1 MNVFSMPQSE
11 VIKYKFNIY
20 QIVLLEDDKFK
31 SYLVFLTYLNVI
43 DNRNDFVNEK

>member
-11 VIKYKFNIY
+11 IIKYKFNIH

-31 SYLVFLTYLNVI
+31 SLVVFLTYLNVI
-43 DNRNDFVNEK
+43 DDRNDLVNKK